1 MKKGDIS
8 DPVKTQFG
16 WHVIRLEDKRS
27 VVIPSKEDAKAEII
41 NKINNDTVTTMVN
54 DLTTKADIKIT
65 LDDKVEEKK
74 ADDAKP
80 AEATS
85 SDDSAKK

>member
-1 MKKGDIS
+1 
-8 DPVKTQFG
+8 
-16 WHVIRLEDKRS
+16 
-27 VVIPSKEDAKAEII
+27 
-41 NKINNDTVTTMVN
+41 MVN
-54 DLTTKADIKIT
+54 ELTTKADIKIM
-65 LDDKVEEKK
+65 LDEKAEKKK